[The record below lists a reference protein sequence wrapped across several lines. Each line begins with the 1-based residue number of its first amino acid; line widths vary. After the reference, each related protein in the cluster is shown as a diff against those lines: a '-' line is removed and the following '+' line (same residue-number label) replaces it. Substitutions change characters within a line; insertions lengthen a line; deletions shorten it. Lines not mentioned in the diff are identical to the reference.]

1 MFPIL
6 NVKQGKTE
14 HYYENLTFPVTFTGS
29 EIDVKIRKEITP
41 RQRHLSPCQLLRLQF
56 VNFYTAYLPR
66 ESVTKI
72 DLFENAL
79 QTVAI

>member
-14 HYYENLTFPVTFTGS
+14 HYYENLTSPVTFTGS

-41 RQRHLSPCQLLRLQF
+41 KATTSKPLSTSTSSIR
-56 VNFYTAYLPR
+56 
-66 ESVTKI
+66 
-72 DLFENAL
+72 
-79 QTVAI
+79 